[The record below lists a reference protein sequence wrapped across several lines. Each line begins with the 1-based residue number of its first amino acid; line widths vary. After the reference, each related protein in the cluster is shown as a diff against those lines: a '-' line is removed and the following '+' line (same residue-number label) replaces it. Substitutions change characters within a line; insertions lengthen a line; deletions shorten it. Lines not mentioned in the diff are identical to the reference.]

1 MKKLAVLLLLVS
13 NVSFATDYEAKYNE
27 AQQRLTELN
36 HKLYYERTKNIALN
50 KEYAK
55 LQPLRK
61 LEKEYRN
68 YAVDYVSDGY
78 KKKFKDY
85 YDLLRTY
92 KTEHHTFKNNI
103 LFNTYTLMN
112 FPLIRDYATSKL
124 SEVTVD
130 RNNTV
135 YINGEKLVKNL

>member
-1 MKKLAVLLLLVS
+1 MKQLIVLLLLFSTVG
-13 NVSFATDYEAKYNE
+13 FATDFEAKYNE
-27 AQQRLTELN
+27 AQKRLTELN
-36 HKLYYERTKNIALN
+36 HKLYIERTKNIALN

-55 LQPLRK
+55 IQPLRNF
-61 LEKEYRN
+61 EKRYR
-68 YAVDYVSDGY
+68 YYTVDYVSDDY

-92 KTEHHTFKNNI
+92 KTEHHTFLNNI

-112 FPLIRDYATSKL
+112 FPLIREYATSKL

-135 YINGEKLVKNL
+135 YINGEKLVKDL